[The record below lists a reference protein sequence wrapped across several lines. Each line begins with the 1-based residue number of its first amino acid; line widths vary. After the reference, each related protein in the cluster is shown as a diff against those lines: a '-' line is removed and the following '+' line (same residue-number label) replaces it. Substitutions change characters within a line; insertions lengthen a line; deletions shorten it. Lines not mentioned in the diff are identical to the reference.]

1 MVATE
6 TIHLPIFPKV
16 SQLKM
21 VQKAV
26 LVCDDTTW
34 KALTIAFLILLATSA
49 TPCPIFLPK
58 FIAA

>member
-1 MVATE
+1 
-6 TIHLPIFPKV
+6 
-16 SQLKM
+16 M

-58 FIAA
+58 FTAA